1 MSLVLGFHFKTLKPD
16 EVSSSNDITLLA
28 LKAENVCISIIFWIN
43 SGVESPASL
52 ISLSDFNFKKLVS
65 HKYLEI

>member
-16 EVSSSNDITLLA
+16 EVSSSYDITLLA

-43 SGVESPASL
+43 FKSSPASL
-52 ISLSDFNFKKLVS
+52 ISLSDFNFKKVVS